1 MDKIGFAKQLLQY
14 YQQKGLNF
22 DSKLKERDYKKITQE
37 KTFLKVFKRQ
47 EQQIQLTEQLAV
59 QIICYDQ
66 FLQYEFMLTNLY
78 HKTSKQLSQSVAPK
92 QSEYHSLATID
103 LLRRTCSLIVNT
115 YYRKKDTPDF
125 DKQVLALL
133 EIFNKHVVKDASQ
146 NHQYKLTNE
155 ERQTLL
161 DFLDKYKIK
170 NNQKQKTFE

>member
-1 MDKIGFAKQLLQY
+1 M
-14 YQQKGLNF
+14 
-22 DSKLKERDYKKITQE
+22 
-37 KTFLKVFKRQ
+37 
-47 EQQIQLTEQLAV
+47 
-59 QIICYDQ
+59 
-66 FLQYEFMLTNLY
+66 
-78 HKTSKQLSQSVAPK
+78 
-92 QSEYHSLATID
+92 
-103 LLRRTCSLIVNT
+103 IVNT